1 MNMLFWDD
9 GLSKKTRIRNVK
21 FSWRKLKELNQYLN
35 DHDIKSEA
43 KLFDFSYNQ
52 IIDDAIHK
60 PYPVGVFQKS
70 KKLNE
75 VISQCNSD
83 FFMMFDCDAFFDNQD
98 YDSLVAKIKML
109 NDGDII
115 TFDLAKL
122 FEEPENYINGMTFNR
137 SKANWRYAY
146 SGDRNLGPLY
156 HCCGGLG
163 GVFIIDLKLLLN
175 VNGFNE
181 KFKGWGQED
190 NDALDRI
197 MTSKQPHQVKPVK
210 DFAPFHLPH
219 DVDLANPLYSCRF

>member
-9 GLSKKTRIRNVK
+9 GLSKKTRIRNVE
-21 FSWRKLKELNQYLN
+21 FSWQKLKELNQYLK
-35 DHDIKSEA
+35 DHGIKSEA
-43 KLFDFSYNQ
+43 KLFDFSYKQ
-52 IIDDAIHK
+52 VIDDAIHK
-60 PYPVGVFQKS
+60 SYPVGVFQKS

-75 VISQCNSD
+75 VISQCSSD

-98 YDSLVAKIKML
+98 YDSLVEKLKML
-109 NDGDII
+109 NDGDVI

-122 FEEPENYINGMTFNR
+122 FGEPEDYISGTTFDR
-137 SKANWRYAY
+137 SRADWRYAY
-146 SGDRNLGPLY
+146 SGDRELGPLH

-163 GVFIIDLKLLLN
+163 GVFIIDLNLLLN

-190 NDALDRI
+190 NDALDKI
-197 MTSKQPHQVKPVK
+197 MTSDQPHQLRPVK